1 MNPNV
6 TIVNGL
12 PVAFRLFKYGWNRTS
27 KGNFR
32 YDELSAKSVMA
43 EYKRH
48 GVDMMI
54 DLEHL
59 SVDDEA
65 NNYDPDARGWGQ
77 LEERPDKSLWMVNV
91 RWTPDGEKR
100 MRNRTQ
106 RFVSPYF
113 GISVRSGRIID
124 IYNIAICAV
133 PATYE
138 APALVA
144 ASARTNKQFRAT
156 ALEVIMDPELKKI
169 ADALGLADGA
179 ALDDVLA
186 AIAALQASVADDGGD
201 ETATDDGDE
210 AGGDAADEETSDD
223 EPGEVAASDEI
234 SPDDLKGLK
243 PKMQAKILALSGSA
257 VANSKRLAALEKKA
271 EANEVTAMIAANA
284 DKFTPQTEKWAKR
297 MSAAVV
303 KEFLRFQPKVS
314 ASKKTQPTRTGD
326 NADSVNVSADGLPE
340 KAELTD
346 ADKRLLK
353 ITKGDPKKILAK
365 RQKELDAK
373 REKAMLG
380 V

>member
-1 MNPNV
+1 
-6 TIVNGL
+6 
-12 PVAFRLFKYGWNRTS
+12 
-27 KGNFR
+27 
-32 YDELSAKSVMA
+32 
-43 EYKRH
+43 
-48 GVDMMI
+48 
-54 DLEHL
+54 
-59 SVDDEA
+59 
-65 NNYDPDARGWGQ
+65 
-77 LEERPDKSLWMVNV
+77 
-91 RWTPDGEKR
+91 